1 MKDYK
6 ELISGTKTE
15 MLFTTFTFKVLP
27 LPIYKSTVSFEL
39 TDSRVLRAPG
49 VLESGLK
56 LENALPVAGFLA
68 RSDDSKHGEHTHEY
82 TSYGKLK
89 VKPGSVDAVI
99 AAIKDETALLLS
111 SEPELLS
118 LFALQSLDEVDTIII
133 WTRFGSQSAFDECR
147 QKGRGY
153 AKFLEKIE
161 SLGEME
167 TEGMTGYSV
176 AGGYLSN
183 EKR

>member
-1 MKDYK
+1 
-6 ELISGTKTE
+6 
-15 MLFTTFTFKVLP
+15 
-27 LPIYKSTVSFEL
+27 L

-68 RSDDSKHGEHTHEY
+68 RSEDSKLHGEHRDEY
-82 TSYGKLK
+82 TSYGKLR
-89 VKPGSVDAVI
+89 VKPGSLDAVI

-118 LFALQSLDEVDTIII
+118 FLVLQSLDEVDTIII
-133 WTRFGSQSAFDECR
+133 WTRFASQSAFDECT

-153 AKFLEKIE
+153 TKFLEKIE

-183 EKR
+183 EKQ

>member
-1 MKDYK
+1 
-6 ELISGTKTE
+6 

-27 LPIYKSTVSFEL
+27 LPIYKSTISFENL
-39 TDSRVLRAPG
+39 IDGRVLRAPE
-49 VLESGLK
+49 VLEGGIK

-68 RSDDSKHGEHTHEY
+68 RSDDSKHGEHKDGY
-82 TSYGKLK
+82 TSYGKLR
-89 VKPGSVDAVI
+89 VKPGSIDAVI

-118 LFALQSLDEVDTIII
+118 FFALQSLDEVDAVII
-133 WTRFGSQSAFDECR
+133 WSRFASQAAFDECR

-153 AKFLEKIE
+153 AKSLEKIE

-176 AGGYLSN
+176 VGGYLSN